1 MPKKGSTAK
10 DFRDELWKIL
20 FKRAEGFDGR
30 TVAEAFQ
37 NASQDVWD
45 AGVDEAWE
53 KLKQPS
59 TAGAKR
65 AFDATWVA
73 ATSRRLAKLSKKKS
87 SKQ

>member
-1 MPKKGSTAK
+1 MPKKESTAK

-20 FKRAEGFDGR
+20 IERAKKHDGR
-30 TVAEAFQ
+30 IVAQAFRDG
-37 NASQDVWD
+37 SQDVWD

-73 ATSRRLAKLSKKKS
+73 ATSRRLAKLQESKPRKK
-87 SKQ
+87 